1 MTALESQR
9 VRLHNLQGSV
19 NLVGVPTDV
28 RGALQRTME
37 VESLIGLHDINPN
50 FTAAAR
56 LVRVVSTPLAAEA
69 VTAAVAAVS
78 GAPLGAARATGLG
91 AQHEGPRTKP

>member
-9 VRLHNLQGSV
+9 VRLHNLQSSV

-56 LVRVVSTPLAAEA
+56 LAIVVATITVNITCMMAVFISVESISGCLAQRL
-69 VTAAVAAVS
+69 S
-78 GAPLGAARATGLG
+78 
-91 AQHEGPRTKP
+91 KPCLSAM